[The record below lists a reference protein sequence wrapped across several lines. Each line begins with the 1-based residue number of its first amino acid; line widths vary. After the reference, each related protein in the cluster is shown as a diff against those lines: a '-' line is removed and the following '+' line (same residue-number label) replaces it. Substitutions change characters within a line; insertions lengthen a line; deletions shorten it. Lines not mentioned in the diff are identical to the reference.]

1 MNLLLLNI
9 TARILLLAALLA
21 ILTSKL
27 WPQAS
32 EEDSETEF
40 SGKGKVKGKV
50 VDVVTRQAL
59 PGVNISLEGT
69 SVGTAADADG
79 NYEITNI
86 AAGRITLRASIVG
99 YKTIIKPDIII
110 NSTRPAVVDF
120 ELQEA
125 ELELQTVL
133 IRADYFQKDPSSAV
147 SVTAFSFEEIRRAPG
162 GLEDVVRALSTLPGI
177 AQADAGRNDLVVRG
191 GAPSENLYIV
201 DGIPVANINH
211 FGGQGSTGGPLSYID
226 LNFVKDVTF
235 STGGFPVMYGD
246 KTSSVLSIGLS
257 EGRRDRIGG
266 KATISATQ
274 FGLNA
279 EGPVSKD
286 LNFLFSARRSY
297 LDFIFK
303 AAGFGFVPEYYD
315 VLSKVKYDVNSR
327 NSLSFLFIG
336 AFDNVRFFNNTADQ
350 RYSNSRT
357 MGNDQTQYVSAISF
371 RHLFRSGFYNLSA
384 SRNFTD
390 YRFQQRDTLQNPIFL
405 NNSREQE
412 NNFQADVVLKIT
424 ENSELSSGASLK
436 MIKFNTDVLL
446 PYFRTTFGD
455 VLNVNSLNKKTTFS
469 KYSLYT
475 NYHNRQI
482 AWLGINA
489 GLRMDYFNGIND
501 PLTFSPRG
509 SLSIYAG
516 EKTEINL
523 SAGVYFQ
530 SPSYIWLAGSDE
542 NRNLKSIKSVQYI
555 AGVER
560 RLREDTKLRVE
571 AFYKS
576 YSNYPASTLRT
587 YLVLS
592 NTGAGFGGSED
603 NFSAFALEALVSEGF
618 GDVKG
623 LEVQV
628 QKKSSDIPLY
638 GIFSLTYS
646 QAYFTALDGVRRPG
660 SYDQRFIMNI
670 SAGYIFSNQ
679 WEASMKFR
687 LSTGNPY
694 TPFNP
699 DGSQKVSLYNSERLP
714 VVHSLDVRVDRR
726 WNFEDWSLVT
736 FLDVQNVYNRKKRG
750 IPRWDERKGAIESER
765 SIGILPSIG
774 ITAEF

>member
-1 MNLLLLNI
+1 MHLLLLNF
-9 TARILLLAALLA
+9 TARILLLTAFLA
-21 ILTSKL
+21 VISSKL
-27 WPQAS
+27 WPQAP
-32 EEDSETEF
+32 DGT
-40 SGKGKVKGKV
+40 GALKGRV
-50 VDVVTRQAL
+50 VDMVTRQAL
-59 PGVNISLEGT
+59 PGVNVSVEGT
-69 SVGTAADADG
+69 NLGTSTDVDG
-79 NYEITNI
+79 NYEISDI
-86 AAGRITLRASIVG
+86 ASGRVTVKASMVG
-99 YKTIIKPDIII
+99 FKSIIKPDVII
-110 NSTRPAVVDF
+110 NNARPAVVDF
-120 ELQEA
+120 ELEESEV
-125 ELELQTVL
+125 ELETVL
-133 IRADYFQKDPSSAV
+133 IRADYFQKDPSSAA
-147 SVTAFSFEEIRRAPG
+147 SITAFSFEEIRRAPG

-191 GAPSENLYIV
+191 GAPSENLYII

-211 FGGQGSTGGPLSYID
+211 FGSQGSTGGPLSYID

-235 STGGFPVMYGD
+235 STGGFPVEYGD
-246 KTSSVLSIGLS
+246 KTSSVLNIDLS

-266 KATISATQ
+266 KATVSATQ

-279 EGPVSKD
+279 EGPLAKD

-315 VLSKVKYDVNSR
+315 VLSKVKYEMNNR
-327 NSLSFLFIG
+327 NSLSFLFIS
-336 AFDNVRFFNNTADQ
+336 AFDNVKFFNNTFDQ

-357 MGNDQTQYVSAISF
+357 MGSDQIQYVSALSF
-371 RHLFRSGFYNLSA
+371 RHLFDKGFFNISA

-412 NNFQADVVLKIT
+412 NNFQADLVLKISGA
-424 ENSELSSGASLK
+424 SEISSGASAKL
-436 MIKFNTDVLL
+436 IKFNADVLF

-455 VLNVNSLNKKTTFS
+455 VLSVNNLNQKTTFN

-482 AWLGINA
+482 PWLGINA

-501 PLTFSPRG
+501 PLTLSPRG
-509 SLSIYAG
+509 SVSIYAG
-516 EKTEINL
+516 QKTEINL
-523 SAGVYFQ
+523 SAGIYYQ
-530 SPSYIWLAGSDE
+530 SPSYIWLIGSQE
-542 NRNLKSIKSVQYI
+542 NRNLKSIKAVQYI

-560 RLREDTKLRVE
+560 RLREDTRLRVE

-576 YSNYPASTLRT
+576 YSNYPASTLRP

-603 NFSAFALEALVSEGF
+603 NFSSFALEALVSKGY

-623 LEVQV
+623 LELQM
-628 QKKSSDIPLY
+628 QKKSSSIPVY
-638 GIFSLTYS
+638 GIISLTYS
-646 QAYFTALDGVRRPG
+646 QARFTALDGVSRPG
-660 SYDQRFIMNI
+660 NYDQRFIMNL
-670 SAGYIFSNQ
+670 SAGYIINDS

-687 LSTGNPY
+687 LATGNPY
-694 TPFNP
+694 TPFNA
-699 DGSQKVSLYNSERLP
+699 DGSQSVSLYNSERLP
-714 VVHSLDVRVDRR
+714 VAHSLDVRVDRR
-726 WNFEDWSLVT
+726 WNFSDWALVT
-736 FLDVQNVYNRKKRG
+736 FLDVQNVYNRKNRG
-750 IPRWDERKGAIESER
+750 IPRWDARVNAIESER

-774 ITAEF
+774 VTAEF